1 MLIIRGFVSGKPNA
15 LLNLIRQHDDN
26 DYIENLKNPKAF
38 IEYSNNIIQVDY
50 KNIEDYKYWR
60 CNALIVFDDCWYII
74 VDMIDNKKLN
84 EMVTELFIRRTKL
97 NIFAVAKDISLNST
111 HYLL

>member
-1 MLIIRGFVSGKPNA
+1 
-15 LLNLIRQHDDN
+15 
-26 DYIENLKNPKAF
+26 
-38 IEYSNNIIQVDY
+38 
-50 KNIEDYKYWR
+50 
-60 CNALIVFDDCWYII
+60 
-74 VDMIDNKKLN
+74 MIDNKKLN